1 MKISNKT
8 KIYLKIKRTF
18 NITKLNVRKIQKSSR
33 FEFSKGKR
41 SVSINPE
48 IELTFTV
55 IDAQKEFNEDDDE
68 VCEGKK

>member
-1 MKISNKT
+1 MNW
-8 KIYLKIKRTF
+8 TF
-18 NITKLNVRKIQKSSR
+18 NFKKFHVRKIKKSPS
-33 FEFSKGKR
+33 FEFLEGKR

-68 VCEGKK
+68 ICEGKK